1 MKDHHVDDEVAFLNN
16 VDPAYFSFDFR
27 VHCYQTEAE
36 ILDALVELMR
46 RQPNKIEL
54 LVAKGF
60 LMKVLVKEDN
70 RENYKGEKWNK
81 RIFLFIYAK
90 EL

>member
-46 RQPNKIEL
+46 R
-54 LVAKGF
+54 
-60 LMKVLVKEDN
+60 
-70 RENYKGEKWNK
+70 
-81 RIFLFIYAK
+81 
-90 EL
+90 